1 MNPIAWIQG
10 LEGPGLVAVI
20 CGLLFIE
27 ECGVPLPFAPGDL
40 MLAIAGIAIAGGRVN
55 AVLMVTAAFAA
66 TTVGAVLGRE
76 ISALVGWDRLM
87 TVAGWVRARK
97 LLERASELLTRSGW
111 RAVFTARLIPGL
123 RIYTT
128 QVAGV
133 SRMPR
138 LTFYAGLIPATAL
151 YIAAFVGL
159 GAAFG
164 HPILDLIRVAEH
176 QVLILVLV

>member
-10 LEGPGLVAVI
+10 LEGPGLVAGI

-87 TVAGWVRARK
+87 TVARWGRGRK
-97 LLERASELLTRSGW
+97 RLQPGSE
-111 RAVFTARLIPGL
+111 
-123 RIYTT
+123 
-128 QVAGV
+128 VA
-133 SRMPR
+133 
-138 LTFYAGLIPATAL
+138 Y
-151 YIAAFVGL
+151 
-159 GAAFG
+159 
-164 HPILDLIRVAEH
+164 
-176 QVLILVLV
+176 